1 MKRILY
7 LFLIV
12 TVLFSI
18 NVSAQQLEPKVV
30 VNKHTFLVHSVT
42 YSLFSDEYRSAVR
55 IDLPPNTVE
64 WFYAVSTFNLQSTS
78 QSSGTL
84 LNGLG
89 SLVGKADPVS
99 GVALSALGS
108 HLSTVTESECHI
120 YLLDELNKNSF
131 MDYDSFQYYE
141 EGTRE
146 RFNGGTAAIKDNK
159 FLSGTWYLGFE
170 NPKTKDGV
178 KIELEVVALVKT
190 NKPPQQNQS
199 ATSSQQISDVTIT
212 DDPDVEETEINIYN
226 NTEHTLRLFFDG
238 NFMEDIP
245 PMESTAYDTENAT
258 YKVKCIQKGGSA
270 SWNYTVKFTK
280 NGQSAEIVIGE

>member
-1 MKRILY
+1 MFGEVRGENGEKMKRILY
-7 LFLIV
+7 LFLLV
-12 TVLFSI
+12 TILFSI

-42 YSLFSDEYRSAVR
+42 YSLLSNEYRSAVR

-64 WFYAVSTFNLQSTS
+64 WFYAVSTFNLKSTS

-84 LNGLG
+84 LKGLG

-131 MDYDSFQYYE
+131 MNYNSIQYYE

-146 RFNGGTAAIKDNK
+146 RFNGGTVAITDKS

-170 NPKTKDGV
+170 NPKMKDGV
-178 KIELEVVALVKT
+178 KIELEVVALVLT
-190 NKPPQQNQS
+190 DKPLQQNQS
-199 ATSSQQISDVTIT
+199 ATTAKSTSDVTIT

-226 NTEHTLRLFFDG
+226 NL
-238 NFMEDIP
+238 N
-245 PMESTAYDTENAT
+245 ST
-258 YKVKCIQKGGSA
+258 
-270 SWNYTVKFTK
+270 
-280 NGQSAEIVIGE
+280 